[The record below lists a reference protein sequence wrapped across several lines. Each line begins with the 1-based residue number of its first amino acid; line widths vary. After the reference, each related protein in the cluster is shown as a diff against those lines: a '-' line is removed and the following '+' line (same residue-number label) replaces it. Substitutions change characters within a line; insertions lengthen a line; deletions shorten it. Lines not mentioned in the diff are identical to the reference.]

1 MTNTI
6 DHDDVKTII
15 TTACGE
21 FAEDFDIDT
30 ITNEFMDH
38 LDGLDSEDIDDEL
51 HHSEELWDIIA
62 NHTFDPYEEIPA
74 QHGQP
79 TVHIDRADMH
89 NTGGIFPYR
98 DIIATYLAAHGIGVT
113 HEAME
118 DTPYRIRH
126 EYGFFAIH
134 KVDGMHETLCGTM
147 RGNEA
152 RHAIGFVRETITKIK
167 PPFPPRV
174 RYR

>member
-51 HHSEELWDIIA
+51 HHSEELWEIIA
-62 NHTFDPYEEIPA
+62 NNTFDPYEEIPA
-74 QHGQP
+74 QPGMP
-79 TVHIDRADMH
+79 TVHIHWADMY
-89 NTGGIFPYR
+89 NNGGIFPHR
-98 DIIATYLAAHGIGVT
+98 DITAAYLASHGIGVT
-113 HEAME
+113 HDDRA
-118 DTPYRIRH
+118 DTPYRIRR
-126 EYGFFAIH
+126 EYGSFALY
-134 KVDGMHETLCGTM
+134 KANGMYEKLSGSTPGSEPNNAIEFA
-147 RGNEA
+147 REA
-152 RHAIGFVRETITKIK
+152 VAKIK
-167 PPFPPRV
+167 PPFPLRV